1 MMAKH
6 ILITGGAGFIGI
18 NSADYFL
25 QKKYKVTLFD
35 NLSRKGSE
43 YNLKWLKKKWG
54 TRVAFVKGDVAGD
67 GEKLERLV
75 KNCDAVLHLA
85 AQVAVTTSVLNPH
98 HDFLTNTHGTINVLE
113 AVRKS
118 PHHPL
123 VIYSSTN
130 KVYGNIE
137 HAEVALTD
145 AGYGYT
151 SFQAGIPEVCNLDFH
166 SPYGCSKGAADQYV
180 RDYARIYG
188 IPTVVFR
195 QSCIYG
201 PHQFGVEDQGWV
213 AWFVISAMLGRPLT
227 IYGDGHQ
234 VRDVLHVDDL
244 ARLYEMAVQS
254 PKKISGKVYNIGGG
268 PQQAFSVLNTIAE
281 LERIGGHPI
290 ARTFGNWRPG
300 DQKVY
305 VSDISRI
312 AADLGWK
319 PRISFD
325 KGLHTLIRWA
335 ESEKKLLKR
344 VVG

>member
-1 MMAKH
+1 MEKH

-43 YNLKWLKKKWG
+43 HNLKWLKKKWG
-54 TRVAFVKGDVAGD
+54 TKVAFVRGDVVTDRDTLA
-67 GEKLERLV
+67 RLV
-75 KNCDAVLHLA
+75 KNVDAVLHLA
-85 AQVAVTTSVLNPH
+85 AQVAVTASVLNPH

-113 AVRKS
+113 AVRRS
-118 PHHPL
+118 PKPPL

-137 HAEVALTD
+137 HAEIALTD
-145 AGYGYT
+145 AGYRYT
-151 SFQAGIPEVCNLDFH
+151 AFQAGIPEACNLDFH

-227 IYGDGHQ
+227 IYGDGYQ

-244 ARLYEMAVQS
+244 TRLYEMAVRKQ
-254 PKKISGKVYNIGGG
+254 KNISGKVYNIGGG
-268 PQQAFSVLNTIAE
+268 ADQAFSVLSTIAE
-281 LERIGGHPI
+281 LERIGGHSI
-290 ARTFGNWRPG
+290 VRAFGNWRPG

-312 AADLGWK
+312 GADLGWK

-325 KGLHTLIRWA
+325 KGLHTLIKWA
-335 ESEKKLLKR
+335 ESEKKLLKSLSR
-344 VVG
+344 